1 MFCKMKPG
9 SRFGIKLFR
18 NHNLIFFPES
28 WWKLDEFLGYKV
40 GAPSLHFFSTFFTLL
55 RKKLWH
61 FWTYIL
67 SQISYQPCVI
77 WLCKWH
83 IFRHRII
90 GCSTIALS
98 KEVIQLWNIFRV
110 LDKKN
115 RKKGL
120 LVIFLILVRLL
131 NSLTFGISQESTE
144 IKSLKYDITD
154 VQ

>member
-18 NHNLIFFPES
+18 NHNLIFFSRELMKIR
-28 WWKLDEFLGYKV
+28 WVLGLQ
-40 GAPSLHFFSTFFTLL
+40 SRSTFTAFFLYIFYTFKKEALTLL
-55 RKKLWH
+55 NIYFITNILPTLCNLALQV
-61 FWTYIL
+61 TYFQTPNNWMQYNRIVKRGYSTL
-67 SQISYQPCVI
+67 
-77 WLCKWH
+77 KH
-83 IFRHRII
+83 IQ
-90 GCSTIALS
+90 GTG
-98 KEVIQLWNIFRV
+98 Q
-110 LDKKN
+110 KN